1 MKMNIISAL
10 MTLIGIVAISFAVF
24 GILEAMTAPQE
35 KPKPKPRIMA
45 VVSWNE
51 DGTPKEEY
59 NPADHTPEYYTTRE
73 E

>member
-1 MKMNIISAL
+1 MNIISAL
-10 MTLIGIVAISFAVF
+10 ITFVGIVAISFAVF
-24 GILEAMTAPQE
+24 GILEAVTAPQE
-35 KPKPKPRIMA
+35 KTEPKPRIMA

>member
-1 MKMNIISAL
+1 MNIISAL
-10 MTLIGIVAISFAVF
+10 ITLVGIVAISFAVF
-24 GILEAMTAPQE
+24 GILEVITAPQE
-35 KPKPKPRIMA
+35 RPEQKPRIMA

-59 NPADHTPEYYTTRE
+59 NPAYHTPEYYTTRE